1 MTTTTTTTK
10 TSKTASAIQHRPLKD
25 AEASTSRPREAS
37 TSRPREAFSSRP
49 REAFSAGA
57 GEGRNEGGSN
67 EGCSEGEGTADS
79 HASGEGKAVTEG
91 KARRRFKEVW
101 MVEDRPEAK
110 SIWTR
115 VGTAFENQDGSW
127 NIRLSALPVGSG
139 RLNMRD
145 PIDRSTRGAANSDQV
160 TTKAEQVAA

>member
-10 TSKTASAIQHRPLKD
+10 TSKTAPAIQRRPLKG
-25 AEASTSRPREAS
+25 AEANAHDS
-37 TSRPREAFSSRP
+37 
-49 REAFSAGA
+49 
-57 GEGRNEGGSN
+57 GEGEGAH
-67 EGCSEGEGTADS
+67 EGASEGTADS

-145 PIDRSTRGAANSDQV
+145 PIDRSTHGDRGVRAANSDRV
-160 TTKAEQVAA
+160 EAKAEQVAA

>member
-1 MTTTTTTTK
+1 MTTTTK
-10 TSKTASAIQHRPLKD
+10 TSKTAPTTQRRPQKS
-25 AEASTSRPREAS
+25 AEAIAHDSE
-37 TSRPREAFSSRP
+37 
-49 REAFSAGA
+49 GA
-57 GEGRNEGGSN
+57 GEGNNEGS
-67 EGCSEGEGTADS
+67 SEGEGTADS

-145 PIDRSTRGAANSDQV
+145 PIDRSTHGRGDRDGRGAANSDQV

>member
-10 TSKTASAIQHRPLKD
+10 TSKTAPAIQRRPLKD
-25 AEASTSRPREAS
+25 AEAFTSRP
-37 TSRPREAFSSRP
+37 PEAF
-49 REAFSAGA
+49 AHDSAGA
-57 GEGRNEGGSN
+57 GGGSN
-67 EGCSEGEGTADS
+67 EGEGTADS

-145 PIDRSTRGAANSDQV
+145 PIDRSTHGDRGVRAANSDRV
-160 TTKAEQVAA
+160 EAKAEQVAA

>member
-1 MTTTTTTTK
+1 MTTTTK
-10 TSKTASAIQHRPLKD
+10 SKTAPATQRRPLKA
-25 AEASTSRPREAS
+25 AEAT
-37 TSRPREAFSSRP
+37 
-49 REAFSAGA
+49 
-57 GEGRNEGGSN
+57 GEGSSEAEG
-67 EGCSEGEGTADS
+67 EGAQEGAREGEGTADS

-145 PIDRSTRGAANSDQV
+145 PIDRSTHGRVANSDQV
-160 TTKAEQVAA
+160 TSKAEQVAA

>member
-1 MTTTTTTTK
+1 MTTTTK
-10 TSKTASAIQHRPLKD
+10 SKTAPATQRRPLNA
-25 AEASTSRPREAS
+25 AEAFTSRPREAI
-37 TSRPREAFSSRP
+37 AHD
-49 REAFSAGA
+49 SAGA
-57 GEGRNEGGSN
+57 GEGSN
-67 EGCSEGEGTADS
+67 EGSNEGEGTADS

-145 PIDRSTRGAANSDQV
+145 PIDRSTHGDRGVRAANSDRV
-160 TTKAEQVAA
+160 EAKAEQVAA

>member
-1 MTTTTTTTK
+1 MTTTTK
-10 TSKTASAIQHRPLKD
+10 THKTAPAIQRRALKS
-25 AEASTSRPREAS
+25 AEANAHDS
-37 TSRPREAFSSRP
+37 
-49 REAFSAGA
+49 
-57 GEGRNEGGSN
+57 GEGEGSN
-67 EGCSEGEGTADS
+67 EGEGTADS

-145 PIDRSTRGAANSDQV
+145 PIDRSTHGDRGVRAANSDRV
-160 TTKAEQVAA
+160 EAKAEQVAA

>member
-10 TSKTASAIQHRPLKD
+10 TFKPAPTSTQRRPLKS
-25 AEASTSRPREAS
+25 AEANAHDS
-37 TSRPREAFSSRP
+37 
-49 REAFSAGA
+49 G
-57 GEGRNEGGSN
+57 
-67 EGCSEGEGTADS
+67 EGEGAHEGASEGTTDS
-79 HASGEGKAVTEG
+79 HASGEGKTVTES
-91 KARRRFKEVW
+91 KPRRRFKEVW

-145 PIDRSTRGAANSDQV
+145 PIDRSTHGDRGIRAANSDRV
-160 TTKAEQVAA
+160 EAKAEQVAA

>member
-10 TSKTASAIQHRPLKD
+10 TSKTAPAIQRRPLKD
-25 AEASTSRPREAS
+25 AEANAQDS
-37 TSRPREAFSSRP
+37 
-49 REAFSAGA
+49 
-57 GEGRNEGGSN
+57 GEGEGAH
-67 EGCSEGEGTADS
+67 EGASEGTADS

-145 PIDRSTRGAANSDQV
+145 PIDRSTRGDRGVRAANSDRV
-160 TTKAEQVAA
+160 EAKAEQVAA